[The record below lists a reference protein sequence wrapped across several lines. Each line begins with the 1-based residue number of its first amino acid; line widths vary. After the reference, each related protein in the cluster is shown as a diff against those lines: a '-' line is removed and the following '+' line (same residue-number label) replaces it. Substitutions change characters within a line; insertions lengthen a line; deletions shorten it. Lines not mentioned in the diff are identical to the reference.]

1 MSTPAG
7 SPRKTKIQKWIF
19 NRRNKISLLIAGI
32 SAGVRYYVF
41 PQLNWA
47 WHCETFVV
55 VFFVFAIMLNS
66 AAWVE
71 RFLNCHY
78 PHQRNVPRRI
88 LLQLIMGMSIMTIVQ
103 LIFNA
108 LFIARIFDDA
118 IREGMRPELRNHLN
132 YIFVTANLML
142 SFVVNLLYV
151 GDHFIKEWKSTLV
164 HNERIQK
171 ESATLQFENLKN
183 QLNPHFLFNS
193 LTSLNSL
200 IYENQQLASE
210 FLQQLSKVYRYL
222 LQHQEDN
229 LVKLGEE
236 IQFINSFVMLLHTR
250 FDGQLLIE
258 IDVPEEDKLLTIVPV
273 TTQILIENAIKH
285 NIISNTKPLRIKIY
299 TKNKYLVVENNIQR
313 KSIVETSNKV
323 GLQNM
328 KKLYQIIA
336 DREVE
341 IVESETTFVVIVP
354 LT

>member
-1 MSTPAG
+1 LPYK
-7 SPRKTKIQKWIF
+7 RKKSKLRQRVL
-19 NRRNKISLLIAGI
+19 NRRNKISLLLAAITAI
-32 SAGVRYYVF
+32 FRYYVF
-41 PQLNWA
+41 PNLDWT
-47 WHCETFVV
+47 WHCETFII
-55 VFFVFAIMLNS
+55 VFFVLAILLNS

-78 PHQRNVPRRI
+78 PHQRNVAKRI
-88 LLQLIMGMSIMTIVQ
+88 ALQILMGMSIMTIIQ

-108 LFIARIFDDA
+108 FFLNHIFDYA
-118 IREGMRPELRNHLN
+118 MQTRMYPELLNHLE
-132 YIFVTANLML
+132 YIFVTWNLFL

-151 GDHFIKEWKSTLV
+151 SDHFIKEWKTTLI
-164 HNERIQK
+164 HNERIKK
-171 ESATLQFENLKN
+171 ESAMLQFENLKN

-222 LQHQEDN
+222 LLHKDDN

-236 IQFINSFVMLLHTR
+236 LQFINSFVMLLRTR
-250 FDGQLLIE
+250 FDGQLQIE
-258 IDVPEEDKLLTIVPV
+258 INVPEEDKFLTIVPV

-285 NIISNTKPLRIKIY
+285 NIISASKPLHIKIY
-299 TKNKYLVVENNIQR
+299 TKNKYLVVENNLQR
-313 KSIVETSNKV
+313 KSIVETSNKL
-323 GLQNM
+323 GLENM

-336 DREVE
+336 NREVE
-341 IVESETTFVVIVP
+341 IVENEHTFVVIVP

>member
-1 MSTPAG
+1 MPLK
-7 SPRKTKIQKWIF
+7 RTKSKLYQWVF
-19 NRRNKISLLIAGI
+19 NRRNKISLLIAALSSI
-32 SAGVRYYVF
+32 VRYRFF
-41 PQLNWA
+41 PQLDWT
-47 WHCETFVV
+47 WHLETFVV
-55 VFFVFAIMLNS
+55 VFFMSAIMLNS

-78 PHQRNVPRRI
+78 PHQRNVPKRI
-88 LLQLIMGMSIMTIVQ
+88 TLQVLMGMSIMTLVQ
-103 LIFNA
+103 FIFNA
-108 LFIARIFDDA
+108 LFLNHIFDDA
-118 IREGMRPELRNHLN
+118 IRTGMHPELLIHLE
-132 YIFVTANLML
+132 YLFVTANLLL

-151 GDHFIKEWKSTLV
+151 SNHFIKEWKETLV
-164 HNERIQK
+164 HNERIKK
-171 ESATLQFENLKN
+171 ESAMLQFENLKN

-200 IYENQQLASE
+200 IYDNQQLASQ

-222 LQHQEDN
+222 LQHQDEN

-250 FDGQLLIE
+250 FDGQLQIE
-258 IDVPEEDKLLTIVPV
+258 INVPEEDKFLTIVPV

-285 NIISNTKPLRIKIY
+285 NIISNTKPLKIKIY
-299 TKNKYLVVENNIQR
+299 TKNKYLVVENNLQR

-328 KKLYQIIA
+328 KELYRIIA

-341 IVESETTFVVIVP
+341 IVENETTFVVIVP
-354 LT
+354 LQ